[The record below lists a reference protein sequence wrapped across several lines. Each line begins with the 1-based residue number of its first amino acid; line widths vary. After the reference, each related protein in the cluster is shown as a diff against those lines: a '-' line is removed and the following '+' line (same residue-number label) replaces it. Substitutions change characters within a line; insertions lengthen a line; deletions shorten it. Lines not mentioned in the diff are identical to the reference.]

1 MQPDKTTL
9 GEALGRRAADHP
21 EKVAIIGQDRALT
34 WAELDAEVNR
44 VARLLAAL
52 GIEKGDAMGLC
63 ASKRPELVVVFL
75 ALSRLGAIAAP
86 VNFKLEAGRIIS
98 QFETG
103 RIRSVLLEDQHDD
116 VVKAVAHLVGDR
128 VLYLDR
134 RGRYDGRLY
143 AEQASYSA
151 DTIGVPVDP
160 HDVCYFNYTSGTT
173 GNPKGATGTHANVL
187 WNGLSGREGLGLRPD
202 DVFMCMF
209 SVFSHPHELFNR
221 ALITGSTMV
230 VVDTMSPRVVCQ
242 LIQDHRIT
250 WMMAVPSFY
259 EMMLA
264 HIGRGQFDVSS
275 LRVLESGGAWVSPDT
290 LERLED
296 RFGCGFMPVWGS
308 TEANGVALA
317 MRPDEPRK
325 AGATGRPVAYYE
337 VGVFDDHGRPV
348 PDGETGEM
356 WVRGPC
362 VSAGYIHQPEETA
375 AAFRDGWYRTSDLV
389 RRDADGFYF
398 FVGRKHDMLKVG
410 GIRVFPL
417 EIEQVLIA
425 HPEIDE
431 AVVVRAEERVRGE
444 VPRAVVRIAD
454 GSTLSVNDVKAWCR
468 EHMAVYKVPR
478 FVEFWADIPK
488 LPNGKIDRKAVEAR
502 APAEAE

>member
-1 MQPDKTTL
+1 
-9 GEALGRRAADHP
+9 
-21 EKVAIIGQDRALT
+21 
-34 WAELDAEVNR
+34 
-44 VARLLAAL
+44 
-52 GIEKGDAMGLC
+52 
-63 ASKRPELVVVFL
+63 
-75 ALSRLGAIAAP
+75 
-86 VNFKLEAGRIIS
+86 
-98 QFETG
+98 
-103 RIRSVLLEDQHDD
+103 
-116 VVKAVAHLVGDR
+116 
-128 VLYLDR
+128 
-134 RGRYDGRLY
+134 
-143 AEQASYSA
+143 
-151 DTIGVPVDP
+151 
-160 HDVCYFNYTSGTT
+160 
-173 GNPKGATGTHANVL
+173 
-187 WNGLSGREGLGLRPD
+187 
-202 DVFMCMF
+202 
-209 SVFSHPHELFNR
+209 
-221 ALITGSTMV
+221 
-230 VVDTMSPRVVCQ
+230 
-242 LIQDHRIT
+242 
-250 WMMAVPSFY
+250 
-259 EMMLA
+259 
-264 HIGRGQFDVSS
+264 
-275 LRVLESGGAWVSPDT
+275 
-290 LERLED
+290 
-296 RFGCGFMPVWGS
+296 
-308 TEANGVALA
+308 
-317 MRPDEPRK
+317 
-325 AGATGRPVAYYE
+325 
-337 VGVFDDHGRPV
+337 
-348 PDGETGEM
+348 M